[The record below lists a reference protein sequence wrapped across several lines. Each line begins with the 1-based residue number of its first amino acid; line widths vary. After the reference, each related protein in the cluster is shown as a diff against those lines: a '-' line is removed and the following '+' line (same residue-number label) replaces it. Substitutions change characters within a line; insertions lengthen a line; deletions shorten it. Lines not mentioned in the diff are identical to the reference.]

1 MYFILFTRIYYVST
15 ICSKELFYYYK
26 PSILQCNGKCEC
38 GVFIPNKKD
47 GTPIASTNAKIYKG
61 SSSPNNERYPWYVH
75 VLECGANEAIDHCFN
90 SGGTLISKKHILT
103 CAHCI
108 KHVLQQK

>member
-1 MYFILFTRIYYVST
+1 MLQRVILLLQAINF
-15 ICSKELFYYYK
+15 
-26 PSILQCNGKCEC
+26 LQCNGKCEC

-47 GTPIASTNAKIYKG
+47 VTPSASTNAKIYKG

-75 VLECGANEAIDHCFN
+75 VLECGADEAIDHCFN